1 MGLFRSYAKFKIG
14 KKVFDTV
21 VRQVRSRGRA
31 EPAPRGRRRVRA

>member
-21 VRQVRSRGRA
+21 LRQVRGRKRKA
-31 EPAPRGRRRVRA
+31 ARGRRR